1 VIYAIR
7 AVGTEYIKF
16 GYTAPELLRVRLGTL
31 QIGCPFELEMVAYGP
46 GDLAEEQRVHVHL
59 TAAGRHFRGEW
70 FISSPE
76 TQEIV
81 DRLKAYKKPD
91 DPIPQMRQGRGARL
105 GRVLEYAA
113 GVKIEAL
120 PTKRDLSPIEK
131 RRAERRSWWASRE
144 WPHV

>member
-46 GDLAEEQRVHVHL
+46 GDLTEEQRVHVHL

-81 DRLKAYKKPD
+81 DRLKSYKKPD
-91 DPIPQMRQGRGARL
+91 DPIPQLKADRGSRL
-105 GRVLEYAA
+105 GRMLEYMA
-113 GVKIEAL
+113 GVKVEDV
-120 PTKRDLSPIEK
+120 PTKRALSPIEK
-131 RRAERRSWWASRE
+131 RRAERMAWWASRE
-144 WPHV
+144 MPDV

>member
-1 VIYAIR
+1 MIYAIR
-7 AVGTEYIKF
+7 AKNTDYIKF
-16 GYTAPELLRVRLGTL
+16 GYTAPELLRTRLGTL

-46 GDLAEEQRVHVHL
+46 GDLAEEQRVHAVL
-59 TAAGRHFRGEW
+59 TAAGRHYRGEW
-70 FISSPE
+70 FICSPE

-91 DPIPQMRQGRGARL
+91 DPIPQLRQNRSGRLDRM
-105 GRVLEYAA
+105 LEYAT
-113 GVKIEAL
+113 GVKIEAQ

-131 RRAERRSWWASRE
+131 RRAERRAWWASRE